1 MLHFSVQRSLM
12 LLLLL
17 LFIFTGKAQNSNT
30 LFRLLPSP
38 QTGIDFKNIL
48 TESDTLNILNQ
59 ANIYNG
65 GGVGIGDFNGDGLMD
80 VYFAGNMVLNKLYL
94 NKGALK
100 FEDITDA
107 AGVGGEGRWCT

>member
-12 LLLLL
+12 LLLFL
-17 LFIFTGKAQNSNT
+17 LFFFTGKAQNSNT
-30 LFRLLPSP
+30 LFRLLPPS

-80 VYFAGNMVLNKLYL
+80 VYMAGNMVSNKLYL
-94 NKGALK
+94 NNGGMK
-100 FEDITDA
+100 FLDITAA
-107 AGVGGEGRWCT
+107 AGVDGDY